1 MKARILVLAAVAVV
15 GLVAFLDPRQ
25 EKKKKMK
32 CDDQL
37 RQVVRGEDYAQE
49 VLRQEVM
56 NSEKLDDFFNGLMA
70 EISKE
75 EMADYVISHS
85 KVDTLVD
92 ELDLQHVRCCSECG
106 KPMTE
111 GFCIDNGAEYYCSE
125 ECLHKHISE
134 EEYQLLYDDGNGDSY
149 WTSWND

>member
-1 MKARILVLAAVAVV
+1 MAVV
-15 GLVAFLDPRQ
+15 LMTGIIAFIDTKP

-32 CDDQL
+32 SGDILKGKDN
-37 RQVVRGEDYAQE
+37 ANE

-56 NSEKLDDFFNGLMA
+56 NSDKLDDYFNGMMA
-70 EISKE
+70 EISKD

-92 ELDLQHVRCCSECG
+92 ELDLEHVRCCSECG
-106 KPMTE
+106 RPMTE
-111 GFCIDNGAEYYCSE
+111 GFCIENGAEYYCSE

-134 EEYQLLYDDGNGDSY
+134 EEYQSLYDDGNGESY
-149 WTSWND
+149 WTSWTD

>member
-1 MKARILVLAAVAVV
+1 MAALLMT
-15 GLVAFLDPRQ
+15 GIIAFIDTKP

-32 CDDQL
+32 SDDT
-37 RQVVRGEDYAQE
+37 VKGEDNANE

-56 NSEKLDDFFNGLMA
+56 NSDKLDDYFNGMMA

-92 ELDLQHVRCCSECG
+92 ELDLEHVRCCSECG
-106 KPMTE
+106 RPMTE
-111 GFCIDNGAEYYCSE
+111 GFCIENGAEYYCSE

-134 EEYQLLYDDGNGDSY
+134 EEYQSLYDDGNGESY
-149 WTSWND
+149 WTSWTD

>member
-1 MKARILVLAAVAVV
+1 MKRIVRITIMAAVLMT
-15 GLVAFLDPRQ
+15 GIIAFIDTKP

-32 CDDQL
+32 SGDILKGKDN
-37 RQVVRGEDYAQE
+37 ANE

-56 NSEKLDDFFNGLMA
+56 NSDKLDDYFNGMMA

-92 ELDLQHVRCCSECG
+92 ELDLEHVRCCSECG
-106 KPMTE
+106 RPMTE
-111 GFCIDNGAEYYCSE
+111 GFCIENGAEYYCSE

-134 EEYQLLYDDGNGDSY
+134 EEYQSLYDDGNGESY
-149 WTSWND
+149 WTSWTD

>member
-32 CDDQL
+32 SDDIEK
-37 RQVVRGEDYAQE
+37 GEDNANE

-56 NSEKLDDFFNGLMA
+56 NSDKLDDYFNGMMA

-92 ELDLQHVRCCSECG
+92 ELDLEHVRCCSECG
-106 KPMTE
+106 RPMTE
-111 GFCIDNGAEYYCSE
+111 GFCIENGAEYYCSE

-134 EEYQLLYDDGNGDSY
+134 EEYQSLYDDGNGESY
-149 WTSWND
+149 WTSWTD